1 MNNIAKLIKSKTISF
16 NEMLIRYYRTLDLN
30 EIEAMILMVLY
41 TEEDDLCDVLSVE
54 ELKSK
59 VSLNETELSETLFIL
74 VQKGFIELLIDETGH
89 ETFNLEP
96 AIKKLGE
103 KVSSGDN
110 NNNNN
115 SREDLIHEIVGYIE
129 NCYQKVLN
137 PSDLIIINNWI
148 DLNYTIDEMK
158 QAILDSLKAKKMH
171 IKYAD
176 AILANRKKER
186 KQEVE
191 VDDDIKQLLQS
202 VYVGRR

>member
-16 NEMLIRYYRTLDLN
+16 NEMLIRYYHTLGLN
-30 EIEAMILMVLY
+30 ETEAMILMVLY
-41 TEEDDLCDVLSVE
+41 VEEDELCDVLSVE

-59 VSLNETELSETLFIL
+59 VSLNETELSETLLKL
-74 VQKGFIELLIDETGH
+74 VQKGFIELLIDGNGH

-96 AIKKLGE
+96 AIEKLGE
-103 KVSSGDN
+103 RVSTGDDKAT
-110 NNNNN
+110 N
-115 SREDLIHEIVGYIE
+115 SKEDLIHEIVGYIE

-137 PSDLIIINNWI
+137 PSDLMIINNWI
-148 DLNYTIDEMK
+148 DLNYTLNEMK

>member
-16 NEMLIRYYRTLDLN
+16 NEMLIRYYHTLGLN
-30 EIEAMILMVLY
+30 ETEAMILMVLY
-41 TEEDDLCDVLSVE
+41 VEEDELCDVLSVE

-59 VSLNETELSETLFIL
+59 VSLNETELSETLLKL
-74 VQKGFIELLIDETGH
+74 VQKGFIELLIDGRVSTGDDKA
-89 ETFNLEP
+89 T
-96 AIKKLGE
+96 
-103 KVSSGDN
+103 
-110 NNNNN
+110 N
-115 SREDLIHEIVGYIE
+115 SKEDLIHEIVGYIE

-137 PSDLIIINNWI
+137 PSDLMIINNWI
-148 DLNYTIDEMK
+148 DLNYTLDEMK